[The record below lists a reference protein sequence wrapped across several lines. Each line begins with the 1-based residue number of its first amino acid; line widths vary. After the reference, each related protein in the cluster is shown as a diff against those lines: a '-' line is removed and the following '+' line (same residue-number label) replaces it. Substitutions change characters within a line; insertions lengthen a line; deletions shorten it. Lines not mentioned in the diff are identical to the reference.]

1 MEKSMTKREKRI
13 NSWRNNPKNVR
24 PEELYS
30 VLEYYG
36 FERRDNGG
44 VSMDKRN
51 FYDYGFQVRKLSK
64 EDGGGYIATIN
75 EFDGV
80 MAAGD
85 TVDEAL
91 DLLSEVIHDVV
102 ITANEI
108 GRKLPKPRIYEE
120 VDYSGK
126 FLLRI
131 PKSLHKRLSNKAAE
145 EGISLNQ
152 YVTSLISYNF
162 GFEESKIISNL

>member
-1 MEKSMTKREKRI
+1 
-13 NSWRNNPKNVR
+13 
-24 PEELYS
+24 
-30 VLEYYG
+30 
-36 FERRDNGG
+36 
-44 VSMDKRN
+44 MDKRN

-102 ITANEI
+102 ITAKEI

-162 GFEESKIISNL
+162 GFEESKRHEIVIYDNRKTDIKHKRYYNTQYGSLNTSKKKNILSWFRRKNNE